1 MTNVLLFKPISI
13 KMESQGIDF
22 SNVLGK
28 IVEYP
33 SDIIIMGEDG
43 MLAYPSISAAA
54 DAMPSFH
61 KILEIE
67 TNSNNYYQIANLY
80 YIKKGYARA
89 EYNQLEVFDKLLPK
103 FISSYNN
110 YYPLLL
116 IAISNRE
123 LLPILSNNLPKCYA
137 TSVWFLTTLYKEY
150 PDSKDNIIE
159 HLKTKEVGIK
169 AEFCK
174 YTGNYDIKEF
184 VNSYSCVIQWNTL
197 VDPQHKIELPYK
209 ILYSTSETP
218 SYFSKS
224 MLDIFQTSSRG
235 LINKN
240 IFKFKWF
247 DSKNFELLEKID
259 WRRYI
264 IDNQLHD
271 FYALLA
277 NQKDILDEAL
287 LTANSFKTLK
297 KIFNY
302 NKSIEV
308 MNYIINYSTHLEKID
323 FLSTLHGC
331 LQLAQDNYEENDWTV
346 DDQFYLDNK
355 SYILSKIEESKSNI
369 KSSEAAL
376 YWFNTFE
383 DDYTVLQF
391 ISNEIDAL
399 AALLVDRKAIN
410 YIDKKYI
417 SDMIYTSLERLK

>member
-1 MTNVLLFKPISI
+1 MTNVLLYKPISI

-22 SNVLGK
+22 SNVVGK
-28 IVEYP
+28 IVKYP
-33 SDIIIMGEDG
+33 SDLIIMGEDG

-103 FISSYNN
+103 FISSFCNN
-110 YYPLLL
+110 YPLLL

-137 TSVWFLTTLYKEY
+137 TCVWFLTTLYKEY

-184 VNSYSCVIQWNTL
+184 VNSSCVIRWNTL

-209 ILYSTSETP
+209 ILYSNSET
-218 SYFSKS
+218 SGYFEKS
-224 MLDIFQTSSRG
+224 ILDIFQTSSRG
-235 LINKN
+235 LISKN

-264 IDNQLHD
+264 IDNQLYD

-277 NQKDILDEAL
+277 NQKDVLDEAL
-287 LTANSFKTLK
+287 LTVNSFKTLQ
-297 KIFNY
+297 KIFNH

-308 MNYIINYSTHLEKID
+308 VDYIIHNSTFLEKID
-323 FLSTLHGC
+323 FLCSLYDC
-331 LQLAQDNYEENDWTV
+331 LQLAQDNYEENDWT
-346 DDQFYLDNK
+346 DNDQFYLDNK

-376 YWFNTFE
+376 YWFSKFE
-383 DDYTVLQF
+383 GDYTVLQF

-399 AALLVDRKAIN
+399 AALFVDRKAIN

-417 SDMIYTSLERLK
+417 SDIIYTSLERLK